1 MWPARLS
8 SLARTD
14 IFLVGM
20 NPPDGATTA
29 PEPRSPPSRWR
40 RLAPWMVA
48 IGTLA
53 WLFAKVPLDELR
65 AALDR
70 APMVAFV
77 AYSAMYVPLVLA
89 FDTLATWA
97 TFRSSLPD
105 SGLTYR
111 ETLDIRGASYL
122 LALLHYGAGQGG
134 IAWFVS
140 RIHGVPLPRAA
151 GAVMLIMGVNVI
163 VVALCALVGVL
174 LGGAPSAPALR
185 WLVLGMALAFP
196 VYLAVIAAKPRFL
209 RKVRLLIPLF
219 DAGLPGHAVAVAARL
234 PHIVW
239 LVVAQYFAM
248 RFFEIDPPFGVALTL
263 LPIVFVVAVLP
274 ISPAGIGTAQAT
286 AVALF
291 SPYAPQNETSGDPRA
306 TVLACFL
313 AFQVLALLVQALLG
327 LVFLRRLTRAGIVG
341 KEGTI
346 SQ

>member
-1 MWPARLS
+1 MS
-8 SLARTD
+8 
-14 IFLVGM
+14 
-20 NPPDGATTA
+20 PPDGAATPNEPA
-29 PEPRSPPSRWR
+29 PRKPGRWR

-53 WLFAKVPLDELR
+53 WLFARVPLDELR

-70 APMVAFV
+70 APMAAFIAYTV
-77 AYSAMYVPLVLA
+77 AYVPIVLA
-89 FDTLATWA
+89 LDTLATWA
-97 TFRSSLPD
+97 TFRWSLPD

-140 RIHGVPLPRAA
+140 RLHHVPLARAA

-174 LGGAPSAPALR
+174 LGGAPSATALR

-196 VYLAVIAAKPRFL
+196 VYLAVIAARPAFL
-209 RKVRLLIPLF
+209 SKLRLLAPLF
-219 DAGLPGHAVAVAARL
+219 DAGLKGHAVAVAARL

-248 RFFEIDPPFGVALTL
+248 RFFDITPPFGVALTL

-274 ISPAGIGTAQAT
+274 ISPSGIGTAQAT

-291 SPYAPQNETSGDPRA
+291 SDHAPRTGDPRA

-313 AFQVLALLVQALLG
+313 AFQVLALLVQALIG
-327 LVFLRRLTRAGIVG
+327 LVFLRRLTRAGIVE
-341 KEGTI
+341 KEGTV
-346 SQ
+346 S

>member
-1 MWPARLS
+1 
-8 SLARTD
+8 
-14 IFLVGM
+14 
-20 NPPDGATTA
+20 
-29 PEPRSPPSRWR
+29 
-40 RLAPWMVA
+40 MVA
-48 IGTLA
+48 IGTLV

-77 AYSAMYVPLVLA
+77 AYSAIYVPLVLLA
-89 FDTLATWA
+89 DTLATWA

-140 RIHGVPLPRAA
+140 RRHGVPLARAA
-151 GAVMLIMGVNVI
+151 GAVMLIMGVNVV
-163 VVALCALVGVL
+163 VVALTALVGVL
-174 LGGAPSAPALR
+174 LGGAPEAPALR

-196 VYLAVIAAKPRFL
+196 AYLAVIAARPAFL
-209 RKVRLLIPLF
+209 RKIRLLTPLF
-219 DAGLPGHAVAVAARL
+219 DAGLRGHAVAVLARL
-234 PHIVW
+234 PHIAW

-248 RFFEIDPPFGVALTL
+248 RFFDITPPFSKALTL

-274 ISPAGIGTAQAT
+274 ISPAGLGTAQAT

-291 SPYAPQNETSGDPRA
+291 SEYAPPPGDQDAQRA

-313 AFQVLALLVQALLG
+313 AFQVLALLVQALVG
-327 LVFLRRLTRAGIVG
+327 LVFLRRLTRAGIVE
-341 KEGTI
+341 KEGNI
-346 SQ
+346 P